1 MTTSIFGSVVHRVED
16 PRFLTGG
23 ARYVDALRPEGALRA
38 AFVRSIMAHGR
49 LSGIDPAEASGMPGV
64 VAVFTASDLG
74 LRARPPAGNVEGPF
88 ERPIPASDVVR
99 YVGEPIAIVI
109 AESSAQASD
118 AAEAVIVDVDPLDPV
133 IGVDA
138 ALADGAPLLFPDA
151 GTNVAH
157 RFAESWD
164 DDVLSGADVIVRSRV
179 VHQRLAPSPMETN
192 AIVVEPT
199 GDGLVA
205 WVSTQ
210 IPFDVRNDL
219 AEWLGLERSAV
230 RVVAPDVGGGF
241 GTKLHVYPEYLI
253 CAAAAL
259 RLGRPVAWQEGRSE
273 SLVGL
278 NHGRAQIHVVELGAA
293 RDGTLVGL
301 RVDILAD
308 MGAYPASAYLPVTTK
323 TMLPGV
329 YRLPRVAAR
338 GRAVVTNTVP
348 VGEYRGAGRPE
359 AAASIERAMDLLA
372 GELEIDPVELR
383 RRNLIP
389 AEAFPFTTAVGSRYD
404 VGDYARALD
413 EALRLADHDGFR
425 RQQAARR
432 ERGDPRQL
440 GLGVAVYVEVTGFSR
455 REYASVEIGPDGR
468 ALVRAGTSSQG
479 QGHETA
485 YAQVASGVLGIPIG
499 RIRVMQSDTDAV
511 PRGEG
516 TYGSR
521 SLQIA
526 GTSVYGS
533 AGEVLEKVRRI
544 AAHALEA
551 AVEDVVA
558 ADGRVG
564 VAGAPDRSMSWA
576 ELSEV
581 ASDPGRLPDGMEAPG
596 LFAESRS
603 HQKDYTYPFG
613 AHVALVEVDLETGDV
628 RLLRHIAVDDCG
640 RILNP
645 LLVEGQVHG
654 GLAQGIAQ
662 ALFEEVVYDELGT
675 PLSSNFTTYA
685 MPAASDLPS
694 FERAVIETPTPLNP
708 LGAKGIGESATIG
721 STPAVVNA
729 VVDALSHLGV
739 RHLNPPLSPERVW
752 RAIRDARSE
761 SPPSA

>member
-38 AFVRSIMAHGR
+38 SFVRSIIAHGR
-49 LSGIDPAEASGMPGV
+49 MSGIDVSEASRMPGV
-64 VAVFTASDLG
+64 VAVLTAADLG
-74 LRARPPAGNVEGPF
+74 LKPMSPAGTVGPF
-88 ERPIPASDVVR
+88 ERPLLASDVVR
-99 YVGEPIAIVI
+99 YVGEPVAVVI
-109 AESSAQASD
+109 AESSAQAAD
-118 AAEAVIVDVDPLDPV
+118 AGEAVYLELDPLEPV
-133 IGVDA
+133 VGVEA
-138 ALADGAPLLFPDA
+138 ALAEGAPLLFPDA
-151 GTNVAH
+151 ATNVANE
-157 RFAESWD
+157 FEEAWD
-164 DDVLSGADVIVRSRV
+164 DDVLTGADAVVRARV
-179 VHQRLAPSPMETN
+179 VHRRLAPSPMETN
-192 AIVVEPT
+192 GLVVEPT
-199 GDGLVA
+199 KDGLVA

-210 IPFDVRNDL
+210 IPFDVRDDI
-219 AEWLGLERSAV
+219 AEWLGLDRSAV

-241 GTKLHVYPEYLI
+241 GAKLHVYPEYLV
-253 CAAAAL
+253 CTAAAV
-259 RLGRPVAWQEGRSE
+259 RLGRPVAWQETRSE
-273 SLVGL
+273 SFVSL
-278 NHGRAQIHVVELGAA
+278 NHGRAQIHDVELGAT
-293 RDGTLVGL
+293 RDGTLIGL

-308 MGAYPASAYLPVTTK
+308 MGAYPVAAYLPVTTK

-348 VGEYRGAGRPE
+348 VAEYRGAGRPE
-359 AAASIERAMDLLA
+359 AAASIERAIDLLA
-372 GELEIDPVELR
+372 LELDLDPVEIR

-389 AEAFPFTTAVGSRYD
+389 PEAFPFTTAVGSRYD

-413 EALRLADHDGFR
+413 DALRIADHDGFR
-425 RQQAARR
+425 RRQAERR
-432 ERGDPRQL
+432 ERGESRQL
-440 GLGVAVYVEVTGFSR
+440 GLGVSVYVEVTGFAR
-455 REYASVEIGPDGR
+455 KEYASVEIGSDGQ

-485 YAQVASGVLGIPIG
+485 FAQVASGVLGIPVE
-499 RIRVMQSDTDAV
+499 RIRVVHSDTDAV

-516 TYGSR
+516 TFGSR
-521 SLQIA
+521 SLQI
-526 GTSVYGS
+526 GGS
-533 AGEVLEKVRRI
+533 AVHGGAGAVLEKARRI

-551 AVEDVVA
+551 AVQDVVA

-581 ASDPGRLPDGMEAPG
+581 ASDPGRLPDGMEPG
-596 LFAESRS
+596 LFAETRPF
-603 HQKDYTYPFG
+603 QKDYTYPFG

-694 FERAVIETPTPLNP
+694 FERGVIETPTPLNP

>member
-38 AFVRSIMAHGR
+38 SFVRSIIAHGR
-49 LSGIDPAEASGMPGV
+49 LSGVEVSEASGMPGV

-74 LRARPPAGNVEGPF
+74 LNPKPPAGNVEGTF
-88 ERPIPASDVVR
+88 ERPIPASEVVR
-99 YVGEPIAIVI
+99 YFGEPVAIVI
-109 AESSAQASD
+109 AETSAQATD
-118 AAEAVIVDVDPLDPV
+118 AAEVVVVDVDPLDPLL
-133 IGVDA
+133 GVDA

-157 RFAESWD
+157 RFDESWD
-164 DDVLSGADVIVRSRV
+164 DDVLAGADVVVRARV
-179 VHQRLAPSPMETN
+179 EHQRLAPSPMETN

-219 AEWLGLERSAV
+219 AEWLGLERLAV

-241 GTKLHVYPEYLI
+241 GSKLHVYPEYLI

-259 RLGRPVAWQEGRSE
+259 RLGRPVAWQESRSE

-278 NHGRAQIHVVELGAA
+278 NHGRAQIHDVELGAR

-308 MGAYPASAYLPVTTK
+308 MGAYPAAAYLPVTTK

-372 GELEIDPVELR
+372 RELEIDPVELR

-389 AEAFPFTTAVGSRYD
+389 VEEFPFTTAVGSRYD

-413 EALRLADHDGFR
+413 EALRLADHDAFR
-425 RQQAARR
+425 RRQSERR
-432 ERGDPRQL
+432 QLGDSRQL
-440 GLGVAVYVEVTGFSR
+440 GLGVSVYVEVTGFSR
-455 REYASVEIGPDGR
+455 KEYASVEIGRDGR

-485 YAQVASGVLGIPIG
+485 YAQLTSGVLGIPID
-499 RIRVMQSDTDAV
+499 RIGVVQSDTDAV

-526 GTSVYGS
+526 GTSVFKA
-533 AGEVLEKVRRI
+533 AGEVLEKARGI

-551 AVEDVVA
+551 AIEDVVA

-564 VAGAPDRSMSWA
+564 VTGAPDRSMSWA
-576 ELSEV
+576 DLWEA
-581 ASDPGRLPDGMEAPG
+581 ASDPGRLPDAMQQG
-596 LFAESRS
+596 LFAESRPF
-603 HQKDYTYPFG
+603 QKDYTYPFG

-628 RLLRHIAVDDCG
+628 RLLRHVAVDDCG

-662 ALFEEVVYDELGT
+662 ALFEEVVYDDLGT
-675 PLSSNFTTYA
+675 PLTSTFATYA
-685 MPAASDLPS
+685 MPAASELPS
-694 FERAVIETPTPLNP
+694 FERGVMETPTPLNP

-729 VVDALSHLGV
+729 VVDALAHLGV
-739 RHLNPPLSPERVW
+739 RHLNPPLTPERVW
-752 RAIRDARSE
+752 RAIRDAT
-761 SPPSA
+761 SAAPITP

>member
-38 AFVRSIMAHGR
+38 TLVRSIIAHGR
-49 LSGIDPAEASGMPGV
+49 LSGIEVSEASGMPGV
-64 VAVFTASDLG
+64 VAVLTAADLK
-74 LRARPPAGNVEGPF
+74 LKARPPAGNVEGPF
-88 ERPIPASDVVR
+88 ERPVPASEVVR
-99 YVGEPIAIVI
+99 YVGEPVAIVI
-109 AESSAQASD
+109 AESSAQATD
-118 AAEAVIVDVDPLDPV
+118 AAEAVIVDAEPLDPV

-138 ALADGAPLLFPDA
+138 ALADDAPFLFPDA

-157 RFAESWD
+157 RFEESWD
-164 DDVLSGADVIVRSRV
+164 DDVMAGAAAVVRARI

-199 GDGLVA
+199 DEGLVA

-241 GTKLHVYPEYLI
+241 GSKLHVYPEYLI

-259 RLGRPVAWQEGRSE
+259 RLGRPVAWQESRSE

-278 NHGRAQIHVVELGAA
+278 NHGRAQIHDVELGAT

-308 MGAYPASAYLPVTTK
+308 MGAYPAAAYLPVTTK

-372 GELEIDPVELR
+372 VELEIDPVELR

-425 RQQAARR
+425 GRQSERR
-432 ERGDPRQL
+432 ERGDTRQL

-455 REYASVEIGPDGR
+455 KEYASVEIGPGGE

-485 YAQVASGVLGIPIG
+485 YAQVASGVLGIPIE
-499 RIRVMQSDTDAV
+499 RIRVVQSDTDAV

-526 GTSVYGS
+526 GTSVYAS
-533 AGEVLEKVRRI
+533 AGEVLEKARRI

-551 AVEDVVA
+551 AVQDVVA

-576 ELSEV
+576 ELSEL
-581 ASDPGRLPDGMEAPG
+581 ASDGGRLPDGMEPG
-596 LFAESRS
+596 LFAEGRPL
-603 HQKDYTYPFG
+603 QKDYTYPFG
-613 AHVALVEVDLETGDV
+613 AHVARVEVDLETGDV

-675 PLSSNFTTYA
+675 PLTSNFTTYA

-694 FERAVIETPTPLNP
+694 FERGVIETPTPLNP

-739 RHLNPPLSPERVW
+739 RHLNPPLTPERVW
-752 RAIRDARSE
+752 RAIRDAGSV
-761 SPPSA
+761 PPLSS